1 MVAVDALRLMVVDLR
16 SIIALATDVH
26 VCFAVN
32 SNTR

>member
-1 MVAVDALRLMVVDLR
+1 VVAVDALGLMVVDFG

-32 SNTR
+32 SNPS